1 MYDANSFLAC
11 TPMVSSLERCYRKN
25 KKCLGTSCSVPQTGK
40 HGAESAL
47 LWGKPNYVP
56 VLGQQKR
63 GERDNGMGLGLNRSV
78 RARCSSMA
86 HLVANI
92 QMGNGRTWWEGAER
106 HLRQPWLQKGW
117 RSQWGFGPSLLRL
130 SPCIRSRSREHRRF
144 VLTVLTSLLPC
155 LLPAPRLSY
164 PILPCFLGC
173 HHCPSAYSRNTKIE
187 RRFSQDRYLELEA

>member
-1 MYDANSFLAC
+1 MLQKKQEVPRHLLLHTPNWEAWSWVC
-11 TPMVSSLERCYRKN
+11 TAVRETK
-25 KKCLGTSCSVPQTGK
+25 Q
-40 HGAESAL
+40 
-47 LWGKPNYVP
+47 YVP

-63 GERDNGMGLGLNRSV
+63 GERDNGIGLGLNRSV

-173 HHCPSAYSRNTKIE
+173 HHCCPG
-187 RRFSQDRYLELEA
+187 FS